1 MSSLSGKV
9 EHVDLLV
16 TDADVSAPTELSDA
30 QQPVVLHYE
39 APAGAPAQSLK
50 QRAVRSSAWTMVA
63 FGFAQVIKVA
73 TNPILAALLV
83 PEHFGTVAL
92 VSVFVTGLLA
102 LSDVGIEQAIIQNK
116 RGDDPVFLNTAW
128 TLHAVRGVFLWLG
141 CCVIAYPVYWF
152 FHGKTNAHDLLIM
165 LPVAGLGPL
174 LNGFNSTKAFT
185 LSRHLHQG
193 RQTVLTVIYQM
204 IGVAVPIL
212 IAMRW
217 PSAWA
222 FVLGGLAS
230 NAFWLFA
237 THALLP
243 GARNRFCWDATV
255 RREIMKFGRWIMV
268 STLITYT
275 AMQIDR
281 VLMGKLLDEAW
292 LGLYAVAL
300 NLVRMPSEIISRL
313 AHVSLFPALAR
324 AAEARTSELRSVLWR
339 ARGLILSVSLAL
351 TLGVVLG
358 APLFIQIFYSER
370 WHYAGLLARWASIGA
385 WITLLTC
392 TADRALL
399 ALGKTRILATSN
411 TVNLI
416 VTVVGGLV
424 GRYVDMKLNPATNP
438 LEPNVGI
445 VGFIIGM
452 SAGKLAGHLM
462 IQIEMARCG
471 IPIFRQ
477 DTLYSAV
484 LLAMCL
490 AGIALPHLA
499 PGFDASM
506 VLYNGIAAVVVC
518 GVTCSWAGLKVLR
531 GIR

>member
-9 EHVDLLV
+9 EHVDLIV
-16 TDADVSAPTELSDA
+16 NDADAAAPVELNDA
-30 QQPVVLHYE
+30 HGPVVVHYE
-39 APAGAPAQSLK
+39 APAGPAGQSLK

-63 FGFAQVIKVA
+63 FGFGQLVKVA
-73 TNPILAALLV
+73 TNPILAALLA
-83 PEHFGTVAL
+83 PEHFGTVTL
-92 VSVFVTGLLA
+92 ISFYVTGLLA
-102 LSDVGIEQAIIQNK
+102 LSDAGIEQAIIQNK

-128 TLHAVRGVFLWLG
+128 TLHAIRGVALWLG
-141 CCVIAYPVYWF
+141 CCLIAFPVYWF
-152 FHGKTNAHDLLIM
+152 YHGKTNAHDLLVM
-165 LPVAGLGPL
+165 LPVAGIGPL
-174 LNGFNSTKAFT
+174 LNGFNSTKTFS
-185 LSRHLHQG
+185 LSRHLNQG
-193 RQTVLTVIYQM
+193 RQTMLGLAYQL
-204 IGVAVPIL
+204 IGVAVQIL
-212 IAMRW
+212 IACRW

-222 FVLGGLAS
+222 IILGGLAS
-230 NAFWLFA
+230 NVFWLFA

-243 GARNRFCWDATV
+243 GARNRFCWDAEV

-281 VLMGKLLDEAW
+281 PLMGKILDEAW

-300 NLVRMPSEIISRL
+300 NLVRMPAEIISRL

-324 AAEARTSELRSVLWR
+324 AAETRTSELRSVLWR

-358 APLFIQIFYSER
+358 APLFIQIFYKEQ
-370 WHYAGLLARWASIGA
+370 WHYAGLLARWASISA
-385 WITLLTC
+385 WVMLLTC

-411 TVNLI
+411 FVNLV
-416 VTVVGGLV
+416 VTVAGGFA
-424 GRYVDMKLNPATNP
+424 GRYLDMRFNHQPGNI
-438 LEPNVGI
+438 GI

-484 LLAMCL
+484 LLGMCL
-490 AGIALPHLA
+490 AGIGLPRVA